1 MKLGLRHT
9 RRDDWGNL
17 KGDPYSVI
25 GAGRS
30 SEAVAYGSFDS
41 KGHHFVSGERQI
53 VLVVSCGV
61 VGFEGEEDI
70 CDLGA

>member
-1 MKLGLRHT
+1 MI
-9 RRDDWGNL
+9 
-17 KGDPYSVI
+17 GD
-25 GAGRS
+25 GRS
-30 SEAVAYGSFDS
+30 SEAVAYGSSGS
-41 KGHHFVSGERQI
+41 KGHHFVSEERQI